1 MQQMRAL
8 ADEQEAIIQEGY
20 DERERLRRVHA
31 ASEVDLEMALRSNTA
46 LQSQLQVPC
55 LSASILPPV
64 KMHPD
69 TCRTGWGFW

>member
-1 MQQMRAL
+1 MHNDVQQMRAL

-46 LQSQLQVPC
+46 LQSQLQAIRVLAYC
-55 LSASILPPV
+55 S
-64 KMHPD
+64 HHH
-69 TCRTGWGFW
+69 